1 MYRLNIAA
9 SNRTNGTCYR
19 TICHR
24 WLSSTPKQRAH
35 PNQPMTKERDK
46 VFFHQHGMTR
56 KQLHD
61 QIAVVAAEKRKL
73 RQEEHMKQMQAA
85 IVIREEKKRIAE
97 LDHQLNDHLIGE
109 SQLIRKLKYNR
120 IAAAKSIPFW
130 LGSDSRA
137 FDMTMEALNLK
148 SRTASLDQKKSFAGV
163 LSEYRELYLDSI
175 TSFLDK
181 ISLED
186 RPEHLTLA
194 LDKLANVRFADLK
207 WAKNFRNA
215 EKHKQL
221 FDFNARSIITRQE
234 KMKTTEQSLKSLQT
248 ELQRIEERKA
258 MHSRESQ
265 DDTDTKKDINMQ
277 EEGDMELHEQTISKP
292 QEKKEE
298 IEGMIS
304 TAFNALSSFLG
315 GAQNKETSVIT
326 AKEKKKEKKKEKIKE
341 KIKEK
346 KLDVEESIVILR
358 EKITK
363 ISESIQEAQ
372 RQIISLT
379 QQQNELS
386 TTLVQEDYE
395 AAIKCVNEVMP
406 IITLALSAHISERH
420 ASMIGQYQ
428 TLDAKTDL
436 TKPHE
441 WYLHARMDRR
451 KIIFHG
457 GPTNSGKTYTALLR
471 LKEAKRGLYLGPL
484 RLLAAE
490 VYETLTSAGI
500 YASLFTGQERREV
513 PFSTHTAATM
523 EMAPTD
529 RDYDVVV
536 IDEIQMLADKDRG
549 HAWTRAFLGLRCKE
563 IHICGGMEAE
573 SIARKIAAACGDEFQ
588 INRYERFSELT
599 VADASIAETSST
611 LGSYKNVQ
619 SGDCVVAF
627 SKNDIFAIK
636 REIEQSTNHKCSVIY
651 GSLPPETRTEQARRF
666 NNPDSEY
673 DVLVASDAIGMGLNL
688 NIRRIIFN
696 TIYKSDGENI
706 VQLDHSDI
714 KQIAGRAGRRNS
726 PFPNGEVTCRDPEDL
741 SYIQK
746 MLSTEIAPVTKA
758 GLLPTAPHIA
768 MFSAALEK
776 YGLSKDF
783 DKLDKILGQ
792 FSDMA
797 TVQGDY
803 FLCRQTPMKMIAR
816 HMRDLHISIEDK
828 YTLTMAPVQL
838 QNSQSMATLQNFA
851 LKYSTGQAAGISKS
865 MIPKP
870 AKSFDDI
877 GTLCSLHNEL
887 ELFIWLH
894 NRFPANTNAVEQ
906 QTALAMKEKAI
917 ALINIGIS
925 ESDKLKIN
933 HCYVARDQRLR
944 QLAKKDNNSDKSGL

>member
-1 MYRLNIAA
+1 MYRLTTAA
-9 SNRTNGTCYR
+9 SNRTNGTGYR

-24 WLSSTPKQRAH
+24 WLSSAPQQSATPTPTPT
-35 PNQPMTKERDK
+35 PNQRPTKARDK
-46 VFFHQHGMTR
+46 AFWNQHGMTR
-56 KQLHD
+56 QQFHD
-61 QIAVVAAEKRKL
+61 VTAVTAAEKKKE
-73 RQEEHMKQMQAA
+73 RQQQHLDYLQAG
-85 IVIREEKKRIAE
+85 VLKREEKKRIAE
-97 LDHQLNDHLIGE
+97 CDHQLNISLIGE
-109 SQLIRKLKYNR
+109 SQLAKDSSNNR
-120 IAAAKSIPFW
+120 ISAAKSIPFW

-137 FDMTMEALNLK
+137 FDMTMKALNLK
-148 SRTASLDQKKSFAGV
+148 SRTATPGQKKNFAGV
-163 LSEYRELYLDSI
+163 LSEYRELFLDSI

-181 ISLED
+181 ISLPD
-186 RPEHLTLA
+186 RPEHLTLV
-194 LDKLANVRFADLK
+194 LDKLVNVGFADLK

-215 EKHKQL
+215 EKHKIQ
-221 FDFNARSIITRQE
+221 FDFNARSIITKQE
-234 KMKTTEQSLKSLQT
+234 KIKIAEHSLNCLQISLQRN
-248 ELQRIEERKA
+248 L
-258 MHSRESQ
+258 ESKMFHE
-265 DDTDTKKDINMQ
+265 DVDMEKNVNMQ
-277 EEGDMELHEQTISKP
+277 QDGNMKVVMVPEEIISKS
-292 QEKKEE
+292 QGET
-298 IEGMIS
+298 EGVFS
-304 TAFNALSSFLG
+304 TAFKALSSFLG
-315 GAQNKETSVIT
+315 GAQTKQKPIKA
-326 AKEKKKEKKKEKIKE
+326 AKEKKKEKNIDFERRIMA
-341 KIKEK
+341 
-346 KLDVEESIVILR
+346 LR
-358 EKITK
+358 EKIVKTT
-363 ISESIQEAQ
+363 ESIQADQ
-372 RQIISLT
+372 RQIDSLK

-386 TTLVQEDYE
+386 TTLVQKDYE
-395 AAIKCVNEVMP
+395 AAINCIDEVMP

-451 KIIFHG
+451 RIIFHG
-457 GPTNSGKTYTALLR
+457 GPTNSGKTYNALLR
-471 LKEAKRGLYLGPL
+471 LKEAKKGLYLGPL

-490 VYETLTSAGI
+490 VYETLTAAGI
-500 YASLFTGQERREV
+500 YASLITGQEKREV
-513 PFSTHTAATM
+513 PFSTHTAATV

-549 HAWTRAFLGLRCKE
+549 HAWTRALLGLRCKE

-599 VADASIAETSST
+599 VADASIAATSST
-611 LGSYKNVQ
+611 LGSYRNVQ

-636 REIEQSTNHKCSVIY
+636 REIEESTNHKCCVIY

-696 TIYKSDGENI
+696 TVYKSDGEKI
-706 VQLDHSDI
+706 IQLDHSAI

-726 PFPNGEVTCRDPEDL
+726 PFPNGEVTCRDPDDL
-741 SYIQK
+741 SYIKK

-768 MFSAALEK
+768 MFSVALEK

-803 FLCRQTPMKMIAR
+803 FLCRQTPMKVIAR

-828 YTLTMAPVQL
+828 YTLTMAPVQP

-851 LKYSTGQAAGISKS
+851 LKYSTGQAAGITKS

-870 AKSFDDI
+870 AKSFEDI
-877 GTLCSLHNEL
+877 GALCSLHNEL

-917 ALINIGIS
+917 TLINNGIS
-925 ESDKLKIN
+925 ESDKLKMK
-933 HCYVARDQRLR
+933 HCYVARDLRLR
-944 QLAKKDNNSDKSGL
+944 QELKKKIHSEKD

>member
-304 TAFNALSSFLG
+304 TAFNALSFFL
-315 GAQNKETSVIT
+315 
-326 AKEKKKEKKKEKIKE
+326 
-341 KIKEK
+341 
-346 KLDVEESIVILR
+346 
-358 EKITK
+358 
-363 ISESIQEAQ
+363 
-372 RQIISLT
+372 
-379 QQQNELS
+379 
-386 TTLVQEDYE
+386 
-395 AAIKCVNEVMP
+395 
-406 IITLALSAHISERH
+406 
-420 ASMIGQYQ
+420 
-428 TLDAKTDL
+428 
-436 TKPHE
+436 
-441 WYLHARMDRR
+441 
-451 KIIFHG
+451 
-457 GPTNSGKTYTALLR
+457 LL
-471 LKEAKRGLYLGPL
+471 
-484 RLLAAE
+484 
-490 VYETLTSAGI
+490 
-500 YASLFTGQERREV
+500 
-513 PFSTHTAATM
+513 
-523 EMAPTD
+523 
-529 RDYDVVV
+529 
-536 IDEIQMLADKDRG
+536 
-549 HAWTRAFLGLRCKE
+549 
-563 IHICGGMEAE
+563 
-573 SIARKIAAACGDEFQ
+573 
-588 INRYERFSELT
+588 
-599 VADASIAETSST
+599 
-611 LGSYKNVQ
+611 
-619 SGDCVVAF
+619 
-627 SKNDIFAIK
+627 
-636 REIEQSTNHKCSVIY
+636 
-651 GSLPPETRTEQARRF
+651 
-666 NNPDSEY
+666 
-673 DVLVASDAIGMGLNL
+673 
-688 NIRRIIFN
+688 
-696 TIYKSDGENI
+696 
-706 VQLDHSDI
+706 
-714 KQIAGRAGRRNS
+714 
-726 PFPNGEVTCRDPEDL
+726 
-741 SYIQK
+741 
-746 MLSTEIAPVTKA
+746 
-758 GLLPTAPHIA
+758 
-768 MFSAALEK
+768 
-776 YGLSKDF
+776 
-783 DKLDKILGQ
+783 
-792 FSDMA
+792 
-797 TVQGDY
+797 
-803 FLCRQTPMKMIAR
+803 
-816 HMRDLHISIEDK
+816 
-828 YTLTMAPVQL
+828 
-838 QNSQSMATLQNFA
+838 
-851 LKYSTGQAAGISKS
+851 
-865 MIPKP
+865 
-870 AKSFDDI
+870 
-877 GTLCSLHNEL
+877 
-887 ELFIWLH
+887 
-894 NRFPANTNAVEQ
+894 
-906 QTALAMKEKAI
+906 
-917 ALINIGIS
+917 
-925 ESDKLKIN
+925 
-933 HCYVARDQRLR
+933 
-944 QLAKKDNNSDKSGL
+944 